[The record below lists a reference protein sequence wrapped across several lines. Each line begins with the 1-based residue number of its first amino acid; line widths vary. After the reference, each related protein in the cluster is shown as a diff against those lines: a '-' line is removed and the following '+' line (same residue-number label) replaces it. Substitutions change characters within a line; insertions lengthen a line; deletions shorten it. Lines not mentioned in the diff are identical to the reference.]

1 MSKKCCTHI
10 DRHWCICY
18 VSKTMSKIHTL
29 MLQTPKQI
37 RHGFAFWKGTLQS
50 LRSTNAEWRTEAAM
64 LAVTSL
70 WLSTNARGYSKDAI
84 LRENSQL
91 LARQFTAAGH
101 GSTRR
106 TDEILRLCFRAMP
119 MILLPRRR
127 HIDVFAVIRLSK
139 KHPLIAFVHVTA
151 WHAVH
156 ACFDELA

>member
-1 MSKKCCTHI
+1 
-10 DRHWCICY
+10 
-18 VSKTMSKIHTL
+18 
-29 MLQTPKQI
+29 
-37 RHGFAFWKGTLQS
+37 
-50 LRSTNAEWRTEAAM
+50 M

-106 TDEILRLCFRAMP
+106 TDEILRLCVRAMP